1 MRKTILA
8 LTMAASVLALSACND
23 KEEIIVSSKAGEIT
37 KNDLYNEMKDTIG
50 EQALQ
55 QMVIEKVLDAK
66 YDVSDET
73 VTKEFEEQKEQFG
86 DNFDQY
92 LAQEGQTEE
101 SLKKILRF
109 NLLTDA
115 ALADGIEVTDE
126 ELEKRAEMMNTELHA
141 RHVLVADEETALEV
155 KKKLED
161 GADFAEIAK
170 EYSTEPAAET
180 SGGDLGWFGYGG
192 MVEDFQ
198 NGAYALE
205 LNTISD
211 PVQSGHGF
219 HIIEVMDKREIE
231 GDKITVE
238 DKSVHQSI
246 ALEKVDQST
255 IVEKIA
261 ALLKDADVKVKD
273 EDLKSALAMF
283 MDAAPAE
290 DEEEPAD
297 EKEDKDKK

>member
-8 LTMAASVLALSACND
+8 LTMAASVLALSACSD
-23 KEEIIVSSKAGEIT
+23 KEEVIVSSKAGDIT
-37 KNDLYNEMKDTIG
+37 KNDLYTEMKDTVG

-73 VTKEFEEQKEQFG
+73 VNKEFEKEKEKIG

-92 LAQEGQTEE
+92 LAQQGQTEE

-126 ELEKRAEMMNTELHA
+126 ELEKRAEMMNTELNA

-170 EYSTEPAAET
+170 EYSTEEAAQV

-192 MVEDFQ
+192 MVEEFQ

-205 LNTISD
+205 LNTISA

-219 HIIEVMDKREIE
+219 HIIEVTDKRDIE
-231 GDKITVE
+231 GDKVTVE
-238 DKSVHQSI
+238 DESVRQSI

-255 IVEKIA
+255 IVDKIA
-261 ALLKDADVKVKD
+261 ALLKEADVKIKD

-283 MDAAPAE
+283 ADAEPAE
-290 DEEEPAD
+290 EEDDEEKE
-297 EKEDKDKK
+297 EEEDKK